1 MFVTLPI
8 LISAITVLPSDRMAM
23 ADRLF
28 NSGKYQEAAAE
39 YKALTGQEGIA
50 ADELLFRLAE
60 CDRVA
65 GRTSEALKGYVELF
79 TKYPESAH
87 ASRARFL
94 NAMGRTGLERRKLL
108 AELDSDRIDLETRT
122 AALYHLGSE
131 ASDPAI
137 LEKCVKLD
145 PKGKY
150 APYANLKYGSLL
162 NASEDPA
169 TRRKGI
175 EVLLGLAFGGTTL
188 ADEALYLAA
197 IQSYRDRK
205 YGEAGSLF
213 RRYRR
218 SYPKGSHFDEA
229 LSMSAWCDFLEGRY
243 ADAAALCGEGK
254 TDDLAYIKAACA
266 YSTGDNETAL
276 RLFRKYLEDYP
287 QGAYRADAELPIARL
302 EFDRA
307 AATNDFTKTIE
318 SAKRGFGLSKLA
330 ADELRLA
337 WAYEKAGK
345 PIAAAAEYAQVAERF
360 PGSAEAAEAMY
371 FKAMIHA
378 REDNWSAA
386 ELALA
391 EAMASGKLGK
401 RTAEATYWRGVA
413 AMKLGHEV
421 EGAGFLEN
429 AVAAG
434 IGLDE
439 SREARLMVA
448 DFDYRS
454 GRTEQAKGAYAKLVK
469 EGACERM
476 SAARILSV
484 GKLVGGAEAETCGKA
499 LVKSEAPEWRQA
511 GWALL
516 GECEAKRES
525 YAAAIE
531 SYRKCLA
538 ENVKTE
544 AAAAAALA
552 LGRLEFRAGEFDR
565 ADRTLKKAIE
575 LNASNARVRAEAYVL
590 LAKNAG
596 AKGDWK
602 SAVAYATVVTSLF
615 DDAELCADAKKIIDE
630 HPEAKE

>member
-1 MFVTLPI
+1 MTFTAAVLAAS
-8 LISAITVLPSDRMAM
+8 LAVSASDRLAM

-28 NSGKYQEAAAE
+28 NRGRYDEAAAE
-39 YKALTGQEGIA
+39 YRALSGEKGIA
-50 ADELLFRLAE
+50 GDEILFRLAE

-65 GRTSEALKGYVELF
+65 GRSAAAVKGYVELF
-79 TKYPESAH
+79 TKYPESSH
-87 ASRARFL
+87 APRARFL

-131 ASDPAI
+131 TSDPDV

-150 APYANLKYGSLL
+150 APYANLKYGTIL
-162 NASEDPA
+162 NASADPA
-169 TRRKGI
+169 ARRKGVEI
-175 EVLLGLAFGGTTL
+175 LLGIAFGGSAL

-197 IQSYRDRK
+197 IQSYREKK

-213 RRYRR
+213 RRYRKNH
-218 SYPKGSHFDEA
+218 PKGEHFEES
-229 LSMSAWCDFLEGRY
+229 LSMSARCDFLQGRY
-243 ADAAALCGEGK
+243 ADAAASCGEGK
-254 TDDLAYIKAACA
+254 TDDLAYIRAACA
-266 YSTGDNETAL
+266 YSTGDTEAAL

-287 QGAYRADAELPIARL
+287 QGAYRANAELPIARI

-307 AATNDFTKTIE
+307 VATNDIPKTIE

-345 PIAAAAEYAQVAERF
+345 PAEALAEYVQVAERF

-371 FKAMIHA
+371 LKAMIHA
-378 REDNWSAA
+378 RQDNWSAA

-391 EAMASGKLGK
+391 EAMSTGKLGK

-421 EGAGFLEN
+421 EGSGFLEN

-454 GRTEQAKGAYAKLVK
+454 GRVEQAKAAYAKLVK

-476 SAARILSV
+476 SAARILAV
-484 GKLVGGAEAETCGKA
+484 GRLVGGDEAEICAKTLA
-499 LVKSEAPEWRQA
+499 KSESAEWRQA

-516 GECEAKRES
+516 GDVAMKREAYS
-525 YAAAIE
+525 AAIE
-531 SYRKCLA
+531 SYRKCLREEA
-538 ENVKTE
+538 KTE
-544 AAAAAALA
+544 ALASAALA
-552 LGRLEFRAGEFDR
+552 LGKLEFRAGEFDR
-565 ADRTLKKAIE
+565 ADQSLKKAIE
-575 LNASNARVRAEAYVL
+575 LNTASARARAEAYVTL
-590 LAKNAG
+590 TKNAG

-615 DDAELCADAKKIIDE
+615 DDADLCAEAKKIIDG

>member
-1 MFVTLPI
+1 MINTI
-8 LISAITVLPSDRMAM
+8 LICAITVLPSDRMSM

-28 NSGKYQEAAAE
+28 NRGQYEEATKE
-39 YKALTGQEGIA
+39 YRALAGQEGIA
-50 ADELLFRLAE
+50 ADEILFRLAE
-60 CDRVA
+60 CDRMA
-65 GRTSEALKGYVELF
+65 GRTAEALKGYVELC
-79 TKYPESAH
+79 TRHPESAH
-87 ASRARFL
+87 AGRARFL

-131 ASDPAI
+131 ASDTEV

-150 APYANLKYGSLL
+150 APYANLKYGTLL
-162 NASEDPA
+162 NASEDPVL
-169 TRRKGI
+169 RRKGV
-175 EVLLGLAFGGTTL
+175 EVLLGIAFGGGPL

-197 IQSYRDRK
+197 IQSYREKK
-205 YGEAGSLF
+205 YSEAGSLF

-218 SYPKGSHFDEA
+218 NHPKGEHFDEA
-229 LSMSAWCDFLEGRY
+229 RSMSAWCDFLEGRY
-243 ADAAALCGEGK
+243 ADAAAACGEGE
-254 TDDLAYIKAACA
+254 TDDLAYIRAACA
-266 YSTGDNETAL
+266 YSTGDNEAAL
-276 RLFRKYLEDYP
+276 RLFRKYLDDYP
-287 QGAYRADAELPIARL
+287 RGAYRANAELPIARI

-337 WAYEKAGK
+337 WAYEKVGK
-345 PIAAAAEYAQVAERF
+345 SNAAAAEYAQVVENF
-360 PGSAEAAEAMY
+360 PGTPEAAEALY
-371 FKAMIHA
+371 LKAMIHA
-378 REDNWSAA
+378 REDDWSAA

-391 EAMASGKLGK
+391 EAMASGRLGK

-413 AMKLGHEV
+413 SMKLGHEV

-434 IGLDE
+434 LGLDE

-448 DFDYRS
+448 DFDCRS
-454 GRTEQAKGAYAKLVK
+454 GRIGQAKAAYAKLVK

-476 SAARILSV
+476 SAARILAV
-484 GKLVGGAEAETCGKA
+484 GKLVDADEAELCARA
-499 LVKSEAPEWRQA
+499 LAKSETPEWRQA
-511 GWALL
+511 GWNLL
-516 GECEAKRES
+516 GDCETRREAYS
-525 YAAAIE
+525 AAIE
-531 SYRKCLA
+531 AYRKCLA
-538 ENVKTE
+538 EPAKTE
-544 AAAAAALA
+544 AAAAASLS
-552 LGRLEFRAGEFDR
+552 LGKLEFRAGEFEA
-565 ADRTLKKAIE
+565 ADRTLKRAIE
-575 LNASNARVRAEAYVL
+575 LNAANARVRAEAYVT

-615 DDAELCADAKKIIDE
+615 DDAEFCAEAKKIIDA
-630 HPEAKE
+630 HPEAKK

>member
-1 MFVTLPI
+1 MIGSVLI
-8 LISAITVLPSDRMAM
+8 LAITVLPSDRMAM

-28 NSGKYQEAAAE
+28 NNGKHEEAAVE
-39 YKALTGQEGIA
+39 YRALSGQKGIA
-50 ADELLFRLAE
+50 ADALLFRLAE

-65 GRTSEALKGYVELF
+65 GRTAEALKGYVELF
-79 TKYPESAH
+79 TKYPESDH
-87 ASRARFL
+87 AAQARFM
-94 NAMGRTGLERRKLL
+94 NAMGHQGLERRKLL

-131 ASDPAI
+131 ASDPEL
-137 LEKCVKLD
+137 LEKCVKLA

-150 APYANLKYGSLL
+150 APYANLKYGTLL
-162 NASEDPA
+162 NASKDPA
-169 TRRKGI
+169 TRRKGV
-175 EVLLGLAFGGTTL
+175 EVLLGLAFGGTEL
-188 ADEALYLAA
+188 ANEALYLAA
-197 IQSYRDRK
+197 IQSYREKK

-213 RRYRR
+213 RRYRKNF
-218 SYPKGSHFDEA
+218 PKGEHFDEA

-254 TDDLAYIKAACA
+254 TDDLAYIRAACA
-266 YSTGDNETAL
+266 YSTGDNANAL

-287 QGAYRADAELPIARL
+287 QGAYRADAELPIARM
-302 EFDRA
+302 EFDSA
-307 AATNDFTKTIE
+307 AATNDFSKTIE

-345 PIAAAAEYAQVAERF
+345 PNDAAAEYAKVAEHF

-371 FKAMIHA
+371 FKAMIDA
-378 REDNWSAA
+378 RNDNWSAA

-401 RTAEATYWRGVA
+401 RMAEATYWRGVA

-421 EGAGFLEN
+421 EGSGFLEN

-454 GRTEQAKGAYAKLVK
+454 GRIEQAKTAYTKLVR

-484 GKLVGGAEAETCGKA
+484 GRLVDGGDAEICAKA
-499 LVKSEAPEWRQA
+499 LTKSEAPEWRQA

-516 GECEAKRES
+516 GDCETKREAYS
-525 YAAAIE
+525 AAIE

-544 AAAAAALA
+544 AAASAALA
-552 LGRLEFRAGEFDR
+552 LGRLEFRAGEFDK
-565 ADRTLKKAIE
+565 ADVTLKKAIE

-596 AKGDWK
+596 AKGDWT

-615 DDAELCADAKKIIDE
+615 DDEKLCAEAKKIIEE

>member
-1 MFVTLPI
+1 MINTI
-8 LISAITVLPSDRMAM
+8 LLFAIAVLPSDRMAM

-28 NSGKYQEAAAE
+28 NSGKYEAAAVE
-39 YKALTGQEGIA
+39 YRALSGQEGIA

-60 CDRVA
+60 CDRVS
-65 GRTSEALKGYVELF
+65 GRTAEALKGYVELI
-79 TKYPESAH
+79 TKYPESGH

-94 NAMGRTGLERRKLL
+94 NAMGRTGLARRKLL
-108 AELDSDRIDLETRT
+108 AELDSDRVDLETRT

-137 LEKCVKLD
+137 LEKCVKLA

-150 APYANLKYGSLL
+150 APYANLKYGTLL
-162 NASEDPA
+162 NDSEDPA
-169 TRRKGI
+169 VRRKGVEI
-175 EVLLGLAFGGTTL
+175 LLGLAFGKSEL

-197 IQSYRDRK
+197 IQSYRDKK

-213 RRYRR
+213 RRYRKN
-218 SYPKGSHFDEA
+218 YPKGDHFDEA

-254 TDDLAYIKAACA
+254 TDDLAYIRAACA

-276 RLFRKYLEDYP
+276 KLFRKYLDDYP
-287 QGAYRADAELPIARL
+287 QGAYRADAELPIARM
-302 EFDRA
+302 EFDSA
-307 AATNDFTKTIE
+307 VATNDFSKTIE
-318 SAKRGFGLSKLA
+318 IAKRGFGLSKLA
-330 ADELRLA
+330 TDELRLA

-345 PIAAAAEYAQVAERF
+345 PIAAAAEYAQVVENF
-360 PGSAEAAEAMY
+360 PGSPEAAGAMY
-371 FKAMIHA
+371 LKAMIHA

-391 EAMASGKLGK
+391 EAMASGKLG
-401 RTAEATYWRGVA
+401 RRMAEATYWRGVA

-434 IGLDE
+434 ISLDK

-454 GRTEQAKGAYAKLVK
+454 GRVEQAKAAYAKLVK

-476 SAARILSV
+476 SAARILAV
-484 GKLVGGAEAETCGKA
+484 GKLVEGENAETCARA
-499 LVKSEAPEWRQA
+499 LTKGDTPEWRQA

-516 GECEAKRES
+516 GDCETKREAYS
-525 YAAAIE
+525 AAIE

-538 ENVKTE
+538 ENAKTE
-544 AAAAAALA
+544 AAAGAALA
-552 LGRLEFRAGEFDR
+552 LGRLEFRAGEFDK
-565 ADRTLKKAIE
+565 ADATLKKAIE
-575 LNASNARVRAEAYVL
+575 LNAANARVRAEAYVL

-615 DDAELCADAKKIIDE
+615 DDEKLCAEAKKIIEE

>member
-1 MFVTLPI
+1 MIVLFPI
-8 LISAITVLPSDRMAM
+8 LISAISVLPSDRMAM

-28 NSGKYQEAAAE
+28 NAGKYQEAAAE
-39 YKALTGQEGIA
+39 YRALSGQEGVA
-50 ADELLFRLAE
+50 ADEILFRLAE
-60 CDRVA
+60 CDRTA
-65 GRTSEALKGYVELF
+65 GRTDAALKGYVELF
-79 TKYPESAH
+79 TKYPDSEH
-87 ASRARFL
+87 AAMARFL

-108 AELDSDRIDLETRT
+108 AELDSDRIDLATRT

-131 ASDPAI
+131 ASDPEI
-137 LEKCVKLD
+137 LAKCVKLA

-150 APYANLKYGSLL
+150 APYANLKYGTLL
-162 NASEDPA
+162 NASPDPA
-169 TRRKGI
+169 ARRKGV
-175 EVLLGLAFGGTTL
+175 EVLLGIAFSKSEL

-197 IQSYRDRK
+197 IQSYRDKK
-205 YGEAGSLF
+205 YGEAESLF
-213 RRYRR
+213 RRYRKT
-218 SYPKGSHFDEA
+218 YPKGSHFDEA
-229 LSMSAWCDFLEGRY
+229 LSMSAWCDFLQGRY

-254 TDDLAYIKAACA
+254 TDDLAYIRAACA
-266 YSTGDNETAL
+266 YSTGDSEAAS
-276 RLFRKYLEDYP
+276 RLFKKYLEDYP
-287 QGAYRADAELPIARL
+287 QGAYRADAELPIARM

-307 AATNDFTKTIE
+307 AATNDFSKTVE

-337 WAYEKAGK
+337 WAYERAGK
-345 PIAAAAEYAQVAERF
+345 PAEAAAEYALVAERF
-360 PGSAEAAEAMY
+360 PGSVEAAEAMY

-386 ELALA
+386 ELSLA

-429 AVAAG
+429 AVTAG

-454 GRTEQAKGAYAKLVK
+454 GRTEQAKAAYEKLVR

-476 SAARILSV
+476 SAGRILAV
-484 GKLVGGAEAETCGKA
+484 GRLVSTDAAEICAKA
-499 LVKSEAPEWRQA
+499 LAKSESPDWRQA

-516 GECEAKRES
+516 GDCEVRREAYS
-525 YAAAIE
+525 AAIE
-531 SYRKCLA
+531 SYRKCLDEKA
-538 ENVKTE
+538 KTE
-544 AAAAAALA
+544 ALANASLA
-552 LGRLEFRAGEFDR
+552 LGKLELRAGEFDR
-565 ADRTLKKAIE
+565 ADATLKRAVE
-575 LNASNARVRAEAYVL
+575 YNASNARARAEAYVT

-615 DDAELCADAKKIIDE
+615 DDAEFGAEAKKIIDE

>member
-1 MFVTLPI
+1 
-8 LISAITVLPSDRMAM
+8 M

-28 NSGKYQEAAAE
+28 NRGQYEEAAKE
-39 YKALTGQEGIA
+39 YRALSGQEGIA
-50 ADELLFRLAE
+50 ADEILFRLAE

-65 GRTSEALKGYVELF
+65 GRTTEALKGYVELF

-108 AELDSDRIDLETRT
+108 AELDSDRVDLETRT
-122 AALYHLGSE
+122 AALYHLGAE
-131 ASDPAI
+131 ASDTEV

-150 APYANLKYGSLL
+150 APYANLKYGTIL
-162 NASEDPA
+162 NGSEDPA
-169 TRRKGI
+169 VRRKGV
-175 EVLLGLAFGGTTL
+175 EVLLGLAFGDGEL
-188 ADEALYLAA
+188 ADDALYLAA
-197 IQSYRDRK
+197 IQSYREKR

-213 RRYRR
+213 RRYRKNH
-218 SYPKGSHFDEA
+218 PKGEHFEEA
-229 LSMSAWCDFLEGRY
+229 RSMSAWCDFLEGRY
-243 ADAAALCGEGK
+243 TDAAALCGEGE
-254 TDDLAYIKAACA
+254 TDDLAYIRAACA

-276 RLFRKYLEDYP
+276 RLFRKYLDDYP
-287 QGAYRADAELPIARL
+287 RGAYRADAELPIARI

-307 AATNDFTKTIE
+307 AVTNDVAKTIE

-330 ADELRLA
+330 TDELRLA

-345 PIAAAAEYAQVAERF
+345 PSEAAAEYAQIARDF
-360 PGSAEAAEAMY
+360 PKSDEAAEAMY
-371 FKAMIHA
+371 RKAMIDA
-378 REDNWSAA
+378 RDGNWSAA

-413 AMKLGHEV
+413 AMRLGHEV

-454 GRTEQAKGAYAKLVK
+454 GRIEQAKTAYAKLVK

-484 GKLVGGAEAETCGKA
+484 GRLVGGEEAETCAKA
-499 LVKSEAPEWRQA
+499 LAKSDTPEWRQA

-516 GECEAKRES
+516 GDCETKREAYS
-525 YAAAIE
+525 AAIE
-531 SYRKCLA
+531 FYRKCLA
-538 ENVKTE
+538 ENAKTE
-544 AAAAAALA
+544 AAANASLA
-552 LGRLEFRAGEFDR
+552 LGRLEFRAGEFDK
-565 ADRTLKKAIE
+565 ADLTLKKAIE
-575 LNASNARVRAEAYVL
+575 LNASNARIRAEAYVL

-615 DDAELCADAKKIIDE
+615 DDEKLSAEAKKIIDA

>member
-1 MFVTLPI
+1 MIASI
-8 LISAITVLPSDRMAM
+8 LICAITVLPSDRMAM

-28 NSGKYQEAAAE
+28 NNGKYEEAAAE
-39 YKALTGQEGIA
+39 YKALSGQEGIA
-50 ADELLFRLAE
+50 ADALLFRLAE

-65 GRTSEALKGYVELF
+65 GRTAAALKGYAELLA
-79 TKYPESAH
+79 KYPESEH
-87 ASRARFL
+87 AAQARFL
-94 NAMGRTGLERRKLL
+94 NAMGHQGLERRKLL

-137 LEKCVKLD
+137 LEKCVKLA

-150 APYANLKYGSLL
+150 APYANLKYGTLL

-169 TRRKGI
+169 VRRKGV
-175 EVLLGLAFGGTTL
+175 EVLLGLAFGGTEL

-197 IQSYRDRK
+197 IQSYREKK

-213 RRYRR
+213 RRYRKNF
-218 SYPKGSHFDEA
+218 PKGEHFDEA
-229 LSMSAWCDFLEGRY
+229 LWMSAWCDFLEGRY

-254 TDDLAYIKAACA
+254 TDDLAYIRAACA
-266 YSTGDNETAL
+266 YSTGDNANAL

-287 QGAYRADAELPIARL
+287 QGAYRADAELPIARM
-302 EFDRA
+302 EFDSA
-307 AATNDFTKTIE
+307 AATNDFSRTIE

-345 PIAAAAEYAQVAERF
+345 PAEAAAEYAQVAERF
-360 PGSAEAAEAMY
+360 PGSVEAAEAMY

-391 EAMASGKLGK
+391 EAMASGRLGK

-454 GRTEQAKGAYAKLVK
+454 GRIEQAKTAYAKLVR

-484 GKLVGGAEAETCGKA
+484 GRLVDGEDAETCAKA
-499 LVKSEAPEWRQA
+499 LTKSDSPEWRQA

-516 GECEAKRES
+516 GDCETKREAYS
-525 YAAAIE
+525 AAIE

-538 ENVKTE
+538 ENAKTE
-544 AAAAAALA
+544 AVANASLA
-552 LGRLEFRAGEFDR
+552 LGRLEFRAGEFDK
-565 ADRTLKKAIE
+565 ADLTLKKAIE

-615 DDAELCADAKKIIDE
+615 DDEKLCAEAKRIIEE

>member
-1 MFVTLPI
+1 MIGTFLVF
-8 LISAITVLPSDRMAM
+8 AIAVLPSDRMAM

-28 NSGKYQEAAAE
+28 NGGKYEEAAVE
-39 YKALTGQEGIA
+39 YRALVGQDGIA

-60 CDRVA
+60 CDRVS
-65 GRTSEALKGYVELF
+65 GRTDAALKGYVELF
-79 TKYPESAH
+79 TKYPESDH
-87 ASRARFL
+87 AARARFL

-108 AELDSDRIDLETRT
+108 AELDSDRVDLETRT

-131 ASDPAI
+131 ASDTEI

-150 APYANLKYGSLL
+150 APYANLKYGTLL
-162 NASEDPA
+162 NASEDPVV
-169 TRRKGI
+169 RRKGV
-175 EVLLGLAFGGTTL
+175 EVLLGLAFGGTEF

-197 IQSYRDRK
+197 IQSYREKK

-213 RRYRR
+213 RRYRKN
-218 SYPKGSHFDEA
+218 YPKGAHFDEA

-254 TDDLAYIKAACA
+254 TDDLAYIRAACA

-276 RLFRKYLEDYP
+276 KLFRKYLDDYP
-287 QGAYRADAELPIARL
+287 QGAYRANAELPIARM

-307 AATNDFTKTIE
+307 AATNDISKTIE

-345 PIAAAAEYAQVAERF
+345 PGAAVAEYEQVAEHF
-360 PGSAEAAEAMY
+360 PGSVEAAEAMY

-413 AMKLGHEV
+413 SMKLGHEV
-421 EGAGFLEN
+421 EGSGFLEN

-454 GRTEQAKGAYAKLVK
+454 GRVEQAKAAYAKLVK

-476 SAARILSV
+476 SAARILAV
-484 GKLVGGAEAETCGKA
+484 GKLVEGENAETCARA
-499 LVKSEAPEWRQA
+499 LTKGDTPEWRQA

-516 GECEAKRES
+516 GDCETKREAYS
-525 YAAAIE
+525 AAIE

-538 ENVKTE
+538 EDAKTE
-544 AAAAAALA
+544 AAAGAALA
-552 LGRLEFRAGEFDR
+552 LGRLEFRGGEFDK
-565 ADRTLKKAIE
+565 ADATLKKAIE
-575 LNASNARVRAEAYVL
+575 LNAANARVRAEAYVL

-615 DDAELCADAKKIIDE
+615 DDEKLCAEAKKIIEE

>member
-1 MFVTLPI
+1 MINTI
-8 LISAITVLPSDRMAM
+8 LLFAITVLPSDRMAM

-28 NSGKYQEAAAE
+28 NGGKYEEAAAE
-39 YKALTGQEGIA
+39 YRALSGQEGIA
-50 ADELLFRLAE
+50 ADEILFRLAE
-60 CDRVA
+60 CDRVS
-65 GRTSEALKGYVELF
+65 GRTDAALKGYAEIVA
-79 TKYPESAH
+79 KYPESDH
-87 ASRARFL
+87 APRARFL
-94 NAMGRTGLERRKLL
+94 YAMGHQGLERRKLL
-108 AELDSDRIDLETRT
+108 IELDSDRVDLETRT

-131 ASDPAI
+131 TSDPAI

-150 APYANLKYGSLL
+150 APYANLKYGTLL
-162 NASEDPA
+162 NGSEDPA
-169 TRRKGI
+169 VRRKGV
-175 EVLLGLAFGGTTL
+175 EVLLGLAFGKSEL
-188 ADEALYLAA
+188 AEEALYLAA
-197 IQSYRDRK
+197 IQSYREKK

-213 RRYRR
+213 RRYRKNH
-218 SYPKGSHFDEA
+218 PKGAHFDEA
-229 LSMSAWCDFLEGRY
+229 LAMSAWCEFLEGRY

-254 TDDLAYIKAACA
+254 TDDLAYIRAACA
-266 YSTGDNETAL
+266 YSTGDNEAAL
-276 RLFRKYLEDYP
+276 RLFRKYLDDYP
-287 QGAYRADAELPIARL
+287 QGAYRADAELPIARM
-302 EFDRA
+302 EFDSA
-307 AATNDFTKTIE
+307 VATNDVLKTIE

-360 PGSAEAAEAMY
+360 PGSVEAAEAMY
-371 FKAMIHA
+371 LKAMIHA

-413 AMKLGHEV
+413 SMKLGHEV
-421 EGAGFLEN
+421 EGSGFLEN

-454 GRTEQAKGAYAKLVK
+454 GRAEQAKAAYAKLVK

-476 SAARILSV
+476 SAARILAV
-484 GKLVGGAEAETCGKA
+484 GKLVEGENAEICARA
-499 LVKSEAPEWRQA
+499 LTKGDTPEWRQA

-516 GECEAKRES
+516 GDCEVKREAYS
-525 YAAAIE
+525 AAIE

-538 ENVKTE
+538 ENAKTE
-544 AAAAAALA
+544 AAAGAALA
-552 LGRLEFRAGEFDR
+552 LGRLEFRAGEFDK
-565 ADRTLKKAIE
+565 ADATLKKAIE
-575 LNASNARVRAEAYVL
+575 LNAANARVRAEAYVL

-615 DDAELCADAKKIIDE
+615 DDEKLCAEAKQIIEE
-630 HPEAKE
+630 HPEARE

>member
-1 MFVTLPI
+1 MIGFIFLA
-8 LISAITVLPSDRMAM
+8 AITVLPSDRMAM

-28 NSGKYQEAAAE
+28 NNGKYEEAEKE
-39 YKALTGQEGIA
+39 YRAISGQEGIA
-50 ADELLFRLAE
+50 ADEILFRLAE

-65 GRTSEALKGYVELF
+65 GRTDAALKGYVELF
-79 TKYPESAH
+79 TKHPESDH
-87 ASRARFL
+87 AGRARFL

-108 AELDSDRIDLETRT
+108 AELDSDRVDLETRT

-131 ASDPAI
+131 ASDTEV

-150 APYANLKYGSLL
+150 ASYANLKYGMIL
-162 NASEDPA
+162 NGSADPA
-169 TRRKGI
+169 VRRKGV
-175 EVLLGLAFGGTTL
+175 EVLLGLAFGGGEL

-197 IQSYRDRK
+197 IQSYREKK

-213 RRYRR
+213 RRYRKIF
-218 SYPKGSHFDEA
+218 PKGEHFEEA
-229 LSMSAWCDFLEGRY
+229 RSMSAWCDFLQGRY
-243 ADAAALCGEGK
+243 ADAAALCGEGE
-254 TDDLAYIKAACA
+254 TDDLAYIRAACA
-266 YSTGDNETAL
+266 YSTGDSEKAL
-276 RLFRKYLEDYP
+276 RLFRKYLDDYP
-287 QGAYRADAELPIARL
+287 RGAYRADAELPIARI
-302 EFDRA
+302 EFDAA
-307 AATNDFTKTIE
+307 AATNDVAKTIE

-345 PIAAAAEYAQVAERF
+345 PAEAAAEYARIAKSF
-360 PGSAEAAEAMY
+360 PGGEEAAEAMY
-371 FKAMIHA
+371 RKAMIDA
-378 REDNWSAA
+378 RDDNWSAA

-421 EGAGFLEN
+421 EGSGFLEN

-454 GRTEQAKGAYAKLVK
+454 GRTGQAKTAYAKLVK

-476 SAARILSV
+476 SAARILAV
-484 GKLVGGAEAETCGKA
+484 GRIVDVDEAEICARA
-499 LVKSEAPEWRQA
+499 LAKSEAPEWRQA
-511 GWALL
+511 GWGLL
-516 GECEAKRES
+516 GDCEAKRS
-525 YAAAIE
+525 AYSAAIE
-531 SYRKCLA
+531 AYRKCLA
-538 ENVKTE
+538 EPAKTE
-544 AAAAAALA
+544 SAAAAALA
-552 LGRLEFRAGEFDR
+552 LGKLEFRAGEFEN
-565 ADRTLKKAIE
+565 ADRTLKRAIE
-575 LNASNARVRAEAYVL
+575 LNAANARVRAEAYVT

-615 DDAELCADAKKIIDE
+615 DDAEFCAEAKKIIDA

>member
-1 MFVTLPI
+1 MIASI
-8 LISAITVLPSDRMAM
+8 LICAITVLPSDRMAM

-28 NSGKYQEAAAE
+28 NNGKYEEAAAE
-39 YKALTGQEGIA
+39 YKALSGQEGIA
-50 ADELLFRLAE
+50 ADALLFRLAE

-65 GRTSEALKGYVELF
+65 GRTAAALKGYAELLA
-79 TKYPESAH
+79 KYPESEH
-87 ASRARFL
+87 AAQARFL
-94 NAMGRTGLERRKLL
+94 NAMGHQGLERRKLL

-137 LEKCVKLD
+137 LEKCVKLA

-150 APYANLKYGSLL
+150 APYANLKYGTLL

-169 TRRKGI
+169 VRRKGV
-175 EVLLGLAFGGTTL
+175 EVLLGLAFGGTEL

-197 IQSYRDRK
+197 IQSYREKK

-213 RRYRR
+213 RRYRKNF
-218 SYPKGSHFDEA
+218 PKGEHFDEA

-254 TDDLAYIKAACA
+254 TDDLAYIRAACA
-266 YSTGDNETAL
+266 YSTGDNANAL

-287 QGAYRADAELPIARL
+287 QGAYRADAELPIARM
-302 EFDRA
+302 EFDSA
-307 AATNDFTKTIE
+307 AATNDFSRTIE

-345 PIAAAAEYAQVAERF
+345 PAEAAAEYAQVAERF
-360 PGSAEAAEAMY
+360 PGSVEAAEAMY

-391 EAMASGKLGK
+391 EAMASGRLGK

-454 GRTEQAKGAYAKLVK
+454 GRIEQAKTAYAKLVR

-484 GKLVGGAEAETCGKA
+484 GRLVDGEDAETCAKA
-499 LVKSEAPEWRQA
+499 LTKSEAPEWCQA

-516 GECEAKRES
+516 GDCETKREAYS
-525 YAAAIE
+525 AAIE

-538 ENVKTE
+538 ENAKTE
-544 AAAAAALA
+544 AAANAALA
-552 LGRLEFRAGEFDR
+552 LGRLEFRAGEFDK
-565 ADRTLKKAIE
+565 ADLTLKKAIE

-615 DDAELCADAKKIIDE
+615 DDEKLCAEAKKIIE
-630 HPEAKE
+630 AHPEAKE

>member
-1 MFVTLPI
+1 MIGPFLVF
-8 LISAITVLPSDRMAM
+8 AITVLPSDRMAM

-28 NSGKYQEAAAE
+28 NRGQYEAAAAE
-39 YKALTGQEGIA
+39 YRALSGQEGIA
-50 ADELLFRLAE
+50 ADEILFRLAE

-65 GRTSEALKGYVELF
+65 GRTPAALRGYVEII
-79 TKYPESAH
+79 TRHPESRH
-87 ASRARFL
+87 AARARFL

-108 AELDSDRIDLETRT
+108 AELDTDRIDLETRT

-131 ASDPAI
+131 TSDPEV

-150 APYANLKYGSLL
+150 APYANLKYGTLL

-169 TRRKGI
+169 VRRKGV
-175 EVLLGLAFGGTTL
+175 EVLLGLAFGGSVL

-197 IQSYRDRK
+197 IQSYREKK

-213 RRYRR
+213 RRYRKT
-218 SYPKGSHFDEA
+218 YPKGGHFDEA
-229 LSMSAWCDFLEGRY
+229 VSMSAWCDFLEGRY
-243 ADAAALCGEGK
+243 VDAAALCGEGK
-254 TDDLAYIKAACA
+254 TDDLAYIRAACA

-276 RLFRKYLEDYP
+276 RLFKKYLDDYP
-287 QGAYRADAELPIARL
+287 QGAYRADAELPIARM
-302 EFDRA
+302 EFDGA
-307 AATNDFTKTIE
+307 MATNDFTKTIE

-330 ADELRLA
+330 TDELRLA

-345 PIAAAAEYAQVAERF
+345 PDAAAAEYAQVAERF
-360 PGSAEAAEAMY
+360 PGTPEAAEAMY
-371 FKAMIHA
+371 LKAMISA
-378 REDNWSAA
+378 REGNWPAV

-391 EAMASGKLGK
+391 EAMASGKLG
-401 RTAEATYWRGVA
+401 RRSAEAMYWRGVA

-421 EGAGFLEN
+421 EGSGFLEN

-454 GRTEQAKGAYAKLVK
+454 GRIDQARSAYAKLVR

-476 SAARILSV
+476 SAARILAV
-484 GKLVGGAEAETCGKA
+484 GRLLGREEAEICAKA
-499 LVKSEAPEWRQA
+499 LAKSDATEWRQA

-516 GECEAKRES
+516 GDCEAGREAYS
-525 YAAAIE
+525 AAIE
-531 SYRKCLA
+531 SYRKCLGEDA
-538 ENVKTE
+538 KTE
-544 AAAAAALA
+544 SAARAALA
-552 LGRLEFRAGEFDR
+552 LGKLEFRAGEFDR
-565 ADRTLKKAIE
+565 ADLTLKKAIE
-575 LNASNARVRAEAYVL
+575 LNASDARARAEAYVT

-602 SAVAYATVVTSLF
+602 SAVAYATVITSLF
-615 DDAELCADAKKIIDE
+615 DDAELCGEARKIIE
-630 HPEAKE
+630 AHPEARE